1 MPIVPFQKTVP
12 MRVTKF
18 LVVMALS
25 ALSLFAY
32 GQGEVV
38 SPLSARPLA
47 QPEGYAKSMHHTH
60 FNYQFDTLSLP
71 LMDDFSI
78 DRTRKLWASPT
89 DPGVTL
95 DETIY
100 ALEVAG
106 VSEFD
111 MTFATDTTF
120 YYTIDTQDPPV
131 TTRIAL
137 PSFIVTVRDLEVYPP
152 TDTMVTAWP
161 PYSVFDTLASPP
173 NDTVF
178 QLTPALVQ
186 DSLLVYT
193 VPPAGGTYQMNN
205 VTTPLILWADD
216 EVYINDTYPV
226 DPPTIGVA
234 TFDGLSRTGY
244 PYNFEQYTAYGIADH
259 MTSVPI
265 DLQYSPADSIYLSFF
280 YQNQGLSGDPV
291 VQAGDS
297 LAVEFYAP
305 DEDLWVRVWRKKYE
319 ALTDFQQVLIPI
331 IQDRFLKNGF
341 RMRFLNYGTLS
352 GSFDHWHLDYVRL
365 GAQRTFDDTVLVDIA
380 YKFPENTLLN
390 TYTSIPFPRF
400 ADSPASRMRTNSEV
414 PICNLDAADHFI
426 QYGMDA
432 ALTDGSGSV
441 SFSNG
446 INSINNGSSCFDTQH
461 SINSSPNN
469 FVFDPSLSS
478 DAAFW
483 KVKFWRQDIAPDINV
498 YNDTTSFT
506 QELSTYYAYD
516 DGSAEAGYSL
526 ASEGAKLALQYDLL
540 GGDSLRAIRMY
551 FNPAANPPG
560 ETPPYDGIFLLT
572 VWSSIS
578 PEVIQHQNF
587 TFDSP
592 EYRQDGIGYFVEYP
606 LDTAI
611 YVDGTIYIGWVQ
623 TNNTKMYLGLDR
635 NTDNSNKVFYKTG
648 TAFQSSTI
656 PGSLMMRPV
665 MVASYDPWIGI
676 KETNGTQEMQ
686 LYPNPA
692 NNTITIRASEDP
704 GPNAMVQCL
713 DAMGR
718 VVHQERYVVNGNIGT
733 SAFADGIYV
742 FRINDSDG
750 RTIAMGRAVIQH

>member
-1 MPIVPFQKTVP
+1 
-12 MRVTKF
+12 MRVTKT

-25 ALSLFAY
+25 ALSLFAN

-38 SPLSARPLA
+38 SPLSARPLE

-60 FNYQFDTLSLP
+60 FNYQFETQSLP

-95 DETIY
+95 DQTIY

-120 YYTIDTQDPPV
+120 YYTIDAQDPPV

-137 PSFIVTVRDLEVYPP
+137 PSFIVTVLDLEVYPP
-152 TDTMVTAWP
+152 TETMVTAWP

-193 VPPAGGTYQMNN
+193 VPPVGGTYIMNG
-205 VTTPLILWADD
+205 VSTPLILWADD
-216 EVYINDTYPV
+216 DVYINDTYPV

-244 PYNFEQYTAYGIADH
+244 PYNFQQYTAYGIADH

-265 DLQYSPADSIYLSFF
+265 NLQYSPADSIYLSFF
-280 YQNQGLSGDPV
+280 YQNQGLSGDGV
-291 VQAGDS
+291 VQPGDS

-305 DEDLWVRVWRKKYE
+305 NEDVWVRVWRKKYE
-319 ALTDFQQVLIPI
+319 AITDFQQVLIPI

-341 RMRFLNYGTLS
+341 RMRFLNYGSLS
-352 GSFDHWHLDYVRL
+352 GSFDHWHLDYMRL
-365 GAQRTFDDTVLVDIA
+365 GAQRTYNDVTLVDVA
-380 YKFPENTLLN
+380 YEYPENTLLN
-390 TYTSIPFPRF
+390 TYTSVPFTKYAQAPS
-400 ADSPASRMRTNSEV
+400 ALMV
-414 PICNLDAADHFI
+414 PSIGVEQCNLDATDAFI
-426 QYGMDA
+426 TFGMSA
-432 ALTDGSGSV
+432 SLTDGSGATNI
-441 SFSNG
+441 FNG
-446 INSINNGSSCFDTQH
+446 TNTMNNASSCFVSQHGVNDSMFTYDT
-461 SINSSPNN
+461 
-469 FVFDPSLSS
+469 SLST

-483 KVKFWRQDIAPDINV
+483 KVKFWTMATPDINS
-498 YNDTTSFT
+498 YNDTTSFV
-506 QELSTYYAYD
+506 QVLSNYYAYD

-526 ASEGAKLALQYDLL
+526 ASAGAKVALQYDLL

-560 ETPPYDGIFLLT
+560 DTPPYDGLFLLT

-592 EYRQDGIGYFVEYP
+592 EYRQDGVGYFVEYP

-648 TAFQSSTI
+648 TAFQPSTI

-665 MVASYDPWIGI
+665 MVATYDPWIGI
-676 KETNGTQEMQ
+676 NETTGQQEIQ

-692 NNTITIRASEDP
+692 NNTITIRTSEDP
-704 GPNAMVQCL
+704 GPNAMVQCI

-718 VVHQERYVVNGNIGT
+718 IVHQERYVVNGTLET

-742 FRINDSDG
+742 IRVNDEDG
-750 RTIAMGRAVIQH
+750 RSIAMGRAVIQH